1 VSHTQVLF
9 HQLPH
14 IVASNLPPLDHSV
27 DWWHQLP
34 QNIVIGLEQGSLYAL
49 VALGYTLV
57 YGVLQLINFAHSEVF
72 MSGAFGSYLVINRI
86 VGNRHLTGAEVP
98 LTVLAGI
105 LSGAIV
111 GATVAWLLE
120 KVAYK
125 TLRRNGAPKLAFLI
139 SAIGA
144 SLFLSNLAGKLFT
157 RVQNNAFPTY
167 FNVNHHVFSIGSAKV
182 SLIVLI
188 IIATAVVMMVFLDR
202 LVNKTKLGMGIRAVA
217 EDAPTAALM
226 GIDIDKTISRTFVVG
241 GALAGVAGFL
251 FGTAFGVGNIM
262 GFTPGVKAFAAAVL
276 GGIGNIRGAMLGGLI
291 LGQAEVLISA
301 LPFVGAQW
309 NDVVAFVVLI
319 LILLV
324 RPTGILGERLGRA
337 A

>member
-1 VSHTQVLF
+1 MSQS
-9 HQLPH
+9 Q
-14 IVASNLPPLDHSV
+14 
-27 DWWHQLP
+27 DWFHQLP
-34 QNIVIGLEQGSLYAL
+34 QNIVIGLQQGSVYSL

-72 MSGAFGSYLVINRI
+72 MAGGFGSYLVVNGI
-86 VGNRHLTGAEVP
+86 VGKRHLSGAMVP
-98 LTVLAGI
+98 LTMFAGV
-105 LSGAIV
+105 LSGAIT
-111 GATVAWLLE
+111 GAAVAWLLE
-120 KVAYK
+120 KVAYR

-144 SLFLSNLAGKLFT
+144 SLFLSNLAGKLFNRLST
-157 RVQNNAFPTY
+157 NSFPTY
-167 FNVNHHVFSIGSAKV
+167 FNINRQLFKIGSAKIT
-182 SLIVLI
+182 LIDFI
-188 IIATAVVMMVFLDR
+188 IVATAIVMMVFLDR
-202 LVNKTKLGMGIRAVA
+202 LVNRTKLGRSIRAVA

-226 GIDIDKTISRTFVVG
+226 GIDIDKTISRTFVIG
-241 GALAGVAGFL
+241 GALAGVAGFM
-251 FGTAFGVGNIM
+251 FGTAFTVYNLM

-276 GGIGNIRGAMLGGLI
+276 GGIGNIRGAMIGGLI
-291 LGQAEVLISA
+291 LGQAEVLIAA

-309 NDVVAFVVLI
+309 TDVVSFVVLV

>member
-1 VSHTQVLF
+1 MATSQ
-9 HQLPH
+9 
-14 IVASNLPPLDHSV
+14 

-34 QNIVIGLEQGSLYAL
+34 QNIVIGLQQGSLYAL

-72 MSGAFGSYLVINRI
+72 MSGAFGSYLVVNGI
-86 VGNRHLTGAEVP
+86 VGDRHLTGAAVP
-98 LTVLAGI
+98 LTVLAG
-105 LSGAIV
+105 LVSGAAV
-111 GATVAWLLE
+111 GAAMAWLLE
-120 KVAYK
+120 KVAYR
-125 TLRRNGAPKLAFLI
+125 TLRRSGAPKLAFLI

-144 SLFLSNLAGKLFT
+144 SLFLSNLAGKLFN
-157 RVQNNAFPTY
+157 RLRSNSFPEY
-167 FNVNHHVFSIGSAKV
+167 FDVNHRVFSIGSAHIT
-182 SLIVLI
+182 LMTFIIVV
-188 IIATAVVMMVFLDR
+188 TAVVMMVFLDR
-202 LVNKTKLGMGIRAVA
+202 LVNRTKMGRGIRAVA

-226 GIDIDKTISRTFVVG
+226 GIDIDKTISRTFVIG

-251 FGTAFGVGNIM
+251 FGTALGLSNQM

-309 NDVVAFVVLI
+309 TDVVSFVVLV
-319 LILLV
+319 LILLF